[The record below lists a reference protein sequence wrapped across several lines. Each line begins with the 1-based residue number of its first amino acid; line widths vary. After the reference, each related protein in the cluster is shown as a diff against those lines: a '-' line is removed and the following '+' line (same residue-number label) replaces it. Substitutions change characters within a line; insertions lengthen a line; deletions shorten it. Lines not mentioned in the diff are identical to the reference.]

1 MVTLHLAQLIF
12 THAQPSYAA
21 LDCIPAMQRRRLSP
35 LAKLALNSA
44 IGALESNKADY
55 IVWVSKYGDEAK
67 TLNILQDVLN
77 DQTPSPTQ
85 FSTSVH
91 NAISGLYSILC
102 QDDTPS
108 TSLSCSWTE
117 GLIEAYALLKSM
129 PEIKRVLV
137 VAYDEPLPNIYAE
150 AINFPAYAMAA
161 VVTLEQPNLQI
172 TAWTHTDEADAR
184 AFAHFWQDADQLTS
198 AFGWNKC

>member
-1 MVTLHLAQLIF
+1 MVTLHLAQLTL

-21 LDCIPAMQRRRLSP
+21 LECIPAMQRRRLSP

-44 IGALESNKADY
+44 ISTLDGQGVDY
-55 IVWVSKYGDEAK
+55 IVWVSRYGDEAK
-67 TLNILQDVLN
+67 TLGILQDVLQG
-77 DQTPSPTQ
+77 QTPSPTQ

-117 GLIEAYALLKSM
+117 GLIEAYAALKAL
-129 PEIKRVLV
+129 PRIQRVLV
-137 VAYDEPLPNIYAE
+137 VAYDEPLPNIYSE
-150 AINFPAYAMAA
+150 TIDFPAYAMAA
-161 VVTLEQPNLQI
+161 LVSLDQPNLQF
-172 TAWTHTDEADAR
+172 TEWSPTDELDGLTFSR
-184 AFAHFWQDADQLTS
+184 FWQSADLS
-198 AFGWNKC
+198 MSEYGWKKC

>member
-44 IGALESNKADY
+44 IGALDSNKADY

-67 TLNILQDVLN
+67 TLNILKDVLN
-77 DQTPSPTQ
+77 EQTPSPTQ

-117 GLIEAYALLKSM
+117 SLIEAYALLKSM
-129 PEIKRVLV
+129 TDINRVLV

-150 AINFPAYAMAA
+150 AVDFSAYAMAT

-172 TAWTHTDEADAR
+172 TAWMHTDEADAP

>member
-1 MVTLHLAQLIF
+1 MVTLHLAQLTF
-12 THAQPSYAA
+12 THAQPSYTA

-44 IGALESNKADY
+44 LGALNGSKVDY
-55 IVWVSKYGDEAK
+55 IVWVSRYGDESK
-67 TLNILQDVLN
+67 TLNILQDVLSE
-77 DQTPSPTQ
+77 QTPSPTQ

-117 GLIEAYALLKSM
+117 SLIEAYALLKSM
-129 PEIKRVLV
+129 KDIQRVLV
-137 VAYDEPLPNIYAE
+137 VAYDEPLPKIYAE
-150 AINFPAYAMAA
+150 AVDFPAYAMAA

-172 TAWTHTDEADAR
+172 TAWTHTDEADGPT
-184 AFAHFWQDADQLTS
+184 FAHFWQDADQLIS

>member
-44 IGALESNKADY
+44 LGALNGSKVDY
-55 IVWVSKYGDEAK
+55 IVWVSRYGDESK
-67 TLNILQDVLN
+67 TLNILQDVLSE
-77 DQTPSPTQ
+77 QTPSPTQ

-117 GLIEAYALLKSM
+117 SLIEAYALLKSM
-129 PEIKRVLV
+129 KDIQRVLV
-137 VAYDEPLPNIYAE
+137 VAYDEPLPKIYAE
-150 AINFPAYAMAA
+150 AVDFPAYAMAA
-161 VVTLEQPNLQI
+161 VITLEQPNLQI
-172 TAWTHTDEADAR
+172 TAWTHTDEADAP
-184 AFAHFWQDADQLTS
+184 AFAHFWQDADQLIS

>member
-35 LAKLALNSA
+35 LAKLALNNA
-44 IGALESNKADY
+44 IGALKDSKADY

-102 QDDTPS
+102 QDDTP
-108 TSLSCSWTE
+108 
-117 GLIEAYALLKSM
+117 
-129 PEIKRVLV
+129 
-137 VAYDEPLPNIYAE
+137 
-150 AINFPAYAMAA
+150 
-161 VVTLEQPNLQI
+161 LQ
-172 TAWTHTDEADAR
+172 A
-184 AFAHFWQDADQLTS
+184 
-198 AFGWNKC
+198 

>member
-1 MVTLHLAQLIF
+1 MVTLHLAQLTF
-12 THAQPSYAA
+12 THAQPSYTALDCIPAMQRRRLSPLAKLALNSELTFTHAQPSYTA

-44 IGALESNKADY
+44 LGALDGSKADY
-55 IVWVSKYGDEAK
+55 IVWVSRYGDESK
-67 TLNILQDVLN
+67 TLNILQDVLSE
-77 DQTPSPTQ
+77 QTPSPTQ

-108 TSLSCSWTE
+108 TSLSCSWSE

-129 PEIKRVLV
+129 KDIQRVLV
-137 VAYDEPLPNIYAE
+137 VAYDEPLPQVYAE
-150 AINFPAYAMAA
+150 AVDFPAYAMAA
-161 VVTLEQPNLQI
+161 VVTLEQPN
-172 TAWTHTDEADAR
+172 
-184 AFAHFWQDADQLTS
+184 
-198 AFGWNKC
+198 